1 MQLTKSEKVKCE
13 VSEQQERDI
22 LDVLEIQFKKASNK
36 VSIYRNQ
43 VVVDG
48 VNSSFGSILR
58 EDETTVTVKADNKGT
73 GYLLEASIVYKP
85 SVMFWVFVVIDL
97 LLAVTVIGLV
107 IGMAVTLGLY
117 FYNKNLVLNGVADVL
132 KNAKDSIE

>member
-13 VSEQQERDI
+13 VSEQQERNI

-36 VSIYRNQ
+36 VSVYRNQ
-43 VVVDG
+43 VVADG

-58 EDETTVTVKADNKGT
+58 KDETTVTVKADNKGT
-73 GYLLEASIVYKP
+73 GYLLDASIVYKP
-85 SVMFWVFVVIDL
+85 SVFFWVFVVIDL

>member
-43 VVVDG
+43 VMADG

>member
-43 VVVDG
+43 VVADG

>member
-43 VVVDG
+43 VMADG

-97 LLAVTVIGLV
+97 LLSVTGIGLV

>member
-43 VVVDG
+43 VMADG

-97 LLAVTVIGLV
+97 LLAVTAIGLV